1 VFTKDIGGVLLP
13 TDVVVPGDVG
23 RDCLPCPMEGKRIVS
38 LMEFPMWDGSCV
50 DNLHKGNYLSVI
62 TTVNLINVT

>member
-23 RDCLPCPMEGKRIVS
+23 CNCLPCSVEGKRIVS
-38 LMEFPMWDGSCV
+38 LMELPMWDGSCV
-50 DNLHKGNYLSVI
+50 DN
-62 TTVNLINVT
+62 